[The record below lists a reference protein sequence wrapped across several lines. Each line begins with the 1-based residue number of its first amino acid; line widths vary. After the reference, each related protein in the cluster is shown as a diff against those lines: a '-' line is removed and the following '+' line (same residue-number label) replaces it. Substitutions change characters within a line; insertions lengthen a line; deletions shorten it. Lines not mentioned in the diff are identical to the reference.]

1 MIRPD
6 RPRSTNAILCL
17 ALGKKRVNYRQRA
30 AFDADVEDALQKFHA
45 NAVGLYGEVH
55 AACVLAHVLAKAPPS
70 PQGARGRN
78 TGVDGSYTPRPWAIK
93 ILRKHAAAIAEAFA
107 REPAEQQQQQQARE
121 GRNDE

>member
-1 MIRPD
+1 MSK
-6 RPRSTNAILCL
+6 PRGPWSTHKILST

-30 AFDADVEDALQKFHA
+30 AFDADVEEALQKFHA
-45 NAVGLYGEVH
+45 NAVGIYGEVH
-55 AACVLAHVLAKAPPS
+55 AACLLAHVLAKAAPTS
-70 PQGARGRN
+70 QGARGRN

-107 REPAEQQQQQQARE
+107 REPAEQQQARE